1 MSSAFAATL
10 ARILRQRYIAE
21 IDVARELG
29 VSPSLVARWLT
40 GDASPSSED
49 VARLEQLLSGADAAA
64 LRTAAV
70 FPASTSKDK
79 LPETPGRALSVT
91 ERELLARVPPA
102 FRAAFAAAFA
112 KL

>member
-49 VARLEQLLSGADAAA
+49 VARLEQLLSGADALA
-64 LRTAAV
+64 LRSAAV
-70 FPASTSKDK
+70 WPASTGRDN